1 MATEEQLRQQAL
13 RKLKRKRD
21 FWHDVMAYVIVN
33 AFLIGIWYF
42 ASGAGYFWPGW
53 VLLGWG
59 IGLAFHAWD
68 TFGRRDITEAD
79 VKKEMERQRQ
89 QGLVEEDESQ
99 SD

>member
-1 MATEEQLRQQAL
+1 VTSEDKLREQAL
-13 RKLKRKRD
+13 SKLKRRQD
-21 FWHDVMAYVIVN
+21 FWHHVVVYVIVN

-68 TFGRRDITEAD
+68 VYGRRDITEAE
-79 VKKEMERQRQ
+79 VQKEIERQRQ
-89 QGLVEEDESQ
+89 RGDVPDDEPP